1 MSSVTLVWPS
11 STHWLGI
18 STASP
23 PWTEDV
29 ISVPYISGGIL
40 AFAPVAASFSLPSSR
55 KRVRGQHRCPPF
67 AISYF
72 LNSQEEL
79 ACSTWPVL
87 PWWNKIHLSDKILRV
102 NKPDVKGGATPSK
115 KNPDRSVYQELSIF
129 LPRIWA
135 TANRYNSWLRRKSSS
150 WQLNHVFTCVPGASR
165 EVLWELSK
173 ASHSVNCH
181 WRALAFLC
189 HLDETQVLFKTWA
202 KRIA

>member
-55 KRVRGQHRCPPF
+55 KRVQGQHRCPPF

-115 KNPDRSVYQELSIF
+115 KKPRSWGSIHIHSFNKYVLGAYHAPASKHRVPVLLELIF
-129 LPRIWA
+129 QWGMTGTKYIQR
-135 TANRYNSWLRRKSSS
+135 
-150 WQLNHVFTCVPGASR
+150 
-165 EVLWELSK
+165 
-173 ASHSVNCH
+173 
-181 WRALAFLC
+181 
-189 HLDETQVLFKTWA
+189 
-202 KRIA
+202 